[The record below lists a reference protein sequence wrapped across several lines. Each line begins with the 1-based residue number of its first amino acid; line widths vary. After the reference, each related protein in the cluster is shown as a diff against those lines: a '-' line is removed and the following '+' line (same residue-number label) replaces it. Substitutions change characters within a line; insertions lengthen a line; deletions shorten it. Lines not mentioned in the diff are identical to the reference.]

1 MKRRSPLPR
10 PLHRTAVATTSTG
23 EHCPETGW
31 WIPQGRTEPWRYLS
45 EGGMMPALNGQPA
58 VWLRAKHRQNAR
70 TAGGP
75 GAHPKPLP
83 CLNGTVGGLCDA
95 MEEGLTERLHSP
107 SFGH

>member
-58 VWLRAKHRQNAR
+58 VWLRADTDKMPEQPAAQAPTRS
-70 TAGGP
+70 
-75 GAHPKPLP
+75 L
-83 CLNGTVGGLCDA
+83 
-95 MEEGLTERLHSP
+95 SP
-107 SFGH
+107 V